1 MIPLSTLMKI
11 IALLCIMFS
20 FSIGHS
26 LALDTPST
34 VTSTKSEDTISGK
47 DSNPVSVPSVSTAP
61 PSAAT
66 QGEGTGSCPVSL
78 LLSADSSAEEI
89 LARFRDTVLAE
100 NERGINYTKLYY
112 IHSPE
117 ITLIILTDNAIKAHA
132 QKILFDMLPIATSR
146 LIKGEASLSQQLL
159 DDMDS
164 LINEI
169 ASSASPAL
177 KDVLRMAKSDL
188 IKKTIF
194 EELKI
199 SIVQ

>member
-1 MIPLSTLMKI
+1 MRI

-20 FSIGHS
+20 FSLGHG

-34 VTSTKSEDTISGK
+34 VTSTQPEDILSGK
-47 DSNPVSVPSVSTAP
+47 DTNPGSAKSASTAP
-61 PSAAT
+61 RSTAT
-66 QGEGTGSCPVSL
+66 PGEETASCPVSL
-78 LLSADSSAEEI
+78 LLSGDGDEEEI
-89 LARFRDTVLAE
+89 LTRFRDTVLAD
-100 NERGINYTKLYY
+100 NERGINYTRLYY

-132 QKILFDMLPIATSR
+132 QKILYDMLPIAAAR
-146 LIKGEASLSQQLL
+146 LKKGAASLPQQLL

-169 ASSASPAL
+169 ARSASPAL